1 MTGKRRYTPDEKASY
16 FTLRDRGWTRAAAA
30 REIGCSYDTAIA
42 WDKLRS
48 RPSGHVSGARKKDSI
63 QFMRGIEP
71 PPPLVPGR
79 DHLNEHALRALD
91 DFEFFRARYLGHLST
106 PWQIEAAETMVRLL
120 KTPEK
125 EWVVVNCPP
134 GSGKTTLFSLDI
146 PLWLIVRDRAVR
158 IFVGSRTF
166 KMATTY
172 TGRIRNML
180 ARTMPAPPDEE
191 NIAKGLAVEPTG
203 CLAVDFGRFRPEAKE
218 LWRRDEFVVEQTSG
232 EGSVEKEA
240 TVTAWG
246 RDTDFLGFRADFVVW
261 DDLVTSKGLKTIE
274 AIEADREWFEDE
286 AETRLEPGGVF
297 CLQGQRMGPEDL
309 YRHALNMRTGDEDE
323 VESPPKYRH
332 IVYKAH
338 YEDVCRQLH
347 KRTDPPYDPKNPES
361 GGCLLD
367 PRRLLWSELQTARRN
382 RESKYRVQYQQED
395 VDPSRVLVRKAW
407 IDGGT
412 DPEDGSI
419 CPGCWDDRN
428 ILEVP
433 NGLVPPVYRVATC
446 DPSPSRYWAIEDW
459 LYHPATGQRFLLNL
473 VKQVMTAPEFL
484 DCNRGVYSG
493 LMHDWQLDS
502 QRSPYPIVYWII
514 ENNAAQRWLL
524 QYGWMHDWMR
534 QMGVRV
540 IGHNTNVR
548 NKLDENYGLE
558 SIANVYRDGLVRLPA
573 GNTAAG
579 GRLLRDQSR
588 QASLKLVDEATRYD
602 TERGGP
608 DDCLMAHWFLEFHIA
623 KGTFVSRANPKA
635 RRLVDGMPSWMRRSA
650 A

>member
-1 MTGKRRYTPDEKASY
+1 VTGKRRYTPDEKASY

-166 KMATTY
+166 KMASTY

-433 NGLVPPVYRVATC
+433 NGLVPPVSVEVLGDRRLAVPSGDRAAVPAEPGEAGDDRPRVPRLQPGRVQRPDARLAARLAAVPVPDRLLDHREQRGAT
-446 DPSPSRYWAIEDW
+446 
-459 LYHPATGQRFLLNL
+459 L
-473 VKQVMTAPEFL
+473 
-484 DCNRGVYSG
+484 
-493 LMHDWQLDS
+493 
-502 QRSPYPIVYWII
+502 
-514 ENNAAQRWLL
+514 AAA
-524 QYGWMHDWMR
+524 
-534 QMGVRV
+534 VRV
-540 IGHNTNVR
+540 DARLDAPDGRPGHRPQHERPQQARRELRARVDR
-548 NKLDENYGLE
+548 E
-558 SIANVYRDGLVRLPA
+558 RLP
-573 GNTAAG
+573 
-579 GRLLRDQSR
+579 
-588 QASLKLVDEATRYD
+588 
-602 TERGGP
+602 
-608 DDCLMAHWFLEFHIA
+608 
-623 KGTFVSRANPKA
+623 
-635 RRLVDGMPSWMRRSA
+635 
-650 A
+650 